1 MELLVSEI
9 FYSIQG
15 EGPFLGR
22 PSIFLRLAG
31 CNLECV
37 WCDTKYTWLFSEK
50 QLKRI
55 KSRIPKNKI
64 DSLGS
69 KTFDKGA
76 EASKI
81 SVSDL
86 EEKISQYP
94 VKNLVITG
102 GEPLLQKTVLKN
114 WLQDLIRKGFS
125 IEIETNG
132 TISPLDLPATVHY
145 NVSPKLSNSFN
156 PLEKRYN
163 PEILKEF
170 LKLNSIFKFVVD
182 EKRDL
187 EEVVE
192 IIEEVG
198 IDAKRV
204 FLMPQGRTPEELHQR
219 GPWVARMCKSKGF
232 NFTPRIHVDLWGAK
246 RGV

>member
-37 WCDTKYTWLFSEK
+37 WCDTKYTWLFSK
-50 QLKRI
+50 NQLENIR
-55 KSRIPKNKI
+55 SRLPERKMEV
-64 DSLGS
+64 LGNVI
-69 KTFDKGA
+69 FDREI
-76 EASKI
+76 EASKVGI
-81 SVSDL
+81 ATL
-86 EEKISQYP
+86 EKRFSSFP

-102 GEPLLQKTVLKN
+102 GEPLLQRKILEN
-114 WLQDLIRKGFS
+114 WLPRLLEKGFS

-132 TISPLDLPATVHY
+132 TIFPLKIPNPIHY

-156 PLEKRYN
+156 PVEKRYRI
-163 PEILKEF
+163 EVLREF
-170 LKLNSIFKFVVD
+170 LKIDSIFKFVVD
-182 EKRDL
+182 EKEDL
-187 EEVVE
+187 EEIE
-192 IIEEVG
+192 TILEEVG
-198 IDAKRV
+198 IGSEKV
-204 FLMPQGRTPEELHQR
+204 FLMPQGRTHEEVGQ
-219 GPWVARMCKSKGF
+219 KSKWIVEICKERGF
-232 NFTPRIHVDLWGAK
+232 RFTPRIHVELWGDR